1 MAAEITQKVMDVFL
15 ASPGDLI
22 DERKI
27 IKKAIDLANE
37 IVRDQGWR
45 IELYGW
51 EDTLP
56 GYSRPQALIN
66 EEVDRCS
73 LFIGMLSNRWGQ
85 STGLFTSG
93 FEEEFDRSRKRNSET
108 GLPEIWIFF
117 KKIDP
122 ALLTDPGEQ
131 LKRVISFRED
141 LEQKKEIFFREFEK
155 TIDLNDIVLKFLLKY
170 IFRVSRNAPVIDES
184 QQAPEKSDTKQL
196 VNFDKAT
203 VPKQLT
209 GLMNIVTDAI
219 CSGKFNFSQF
229 IDKHDEQFNII
240 RLYLIASALVFQR
253 YTNDLLGTHE
263 INLLYLHREKLEM
276 LSWEGTLILRTII
289 GNSFDVTPGWYWFKG
304 SQITRIS
311 GLLYYFVIDD
321 NSDANVRMNSLALM
335 RDARIRPNREW
346 LTNDFDPI
354 ELLLDIK
361 DKNLKPLIYSY
372 LAEIGTCD
380 DLASLDRASKEED
393 KSIYQ
398 HALFAKVSIMSRKD
412 PNDALSLILSFST
425 DLISKSILSI
435 IEKEVGNIQST
446 LLLDAIYHY
455 NFSVR
460 LLAINE
466 LEKRGEL
473 TQELALSL
481 LDSSNKEIKAKL
493 YKFLIKNG
501 WKGEMN
507 LIKEDLSLDARDEIL
522 YLLYSEYSDD
532 ELQKNLDWYNLDGPI
547 IYKALGLRNYESM
560 KTKIIAN
567 LDDDFRDFHD
577 IFMNKFKQKYG
588 DSGAK
593 YLKEY
598 EGKLN
603 DFIRSKFVTSAL
615 SIISEHNNPENVRI
629 ARKYIN
635 SDYEPIKKLA
645 LQIVAENGDSS
656 DVTKLMTICM
666 NSYGEISE
674 LAANSALKLDPGIS
688 GVVSSFLLSNNIYL
702 IKLALKYLRTEPIEK
717 TKSIAETLLHND
729 NDFIRRQAVFFLI
742 NKVPKKE
749 LEELLKS
756 YPKTHY
762 YYNVVCWLD
771 RFLYAPSP
779 FKEVFIKKMENELD
793 S

>member
-1 MAAEITQKVMDVFL
+1 MATEITQKVIDVFL
-15 ASPGDLI
+15 ASPGDLNE
-22 DERKI
+22 ERKI

-56 GYSRPQALIN
+56 GCCRPQALIN
-66 EEVDRCS
+66 VDVDRCS

-93 FEEEFDRSRKRNSET
+93 FEEEFDRARKRNSET

-131 LKRVISFRED
+131 LKRVISFRGD
-141 LEQKKEIFFREFEK
+141 LEQRKEIFFREFEK
-155 TIDLNDIVLKFLLKY
+155 TVDLNDSVLKFLLRY
-170 IFRVSRNAPVIDES
+170 ILKSPQKAPAINES
-184 QQAPEKSDTKQL
+184 QQAPEKSDMKQL
-196 VNFDKAT
+196 VNLDKAT

-209 GLMNIVTDAI
+209 ELMEIATDAI
-219 CSGKFNFSQF
+219 CSGKFSFSQF
-229 IDKHDEQFNII
+229 ADLHDEQFNII

-289 GNSFDVTPGWYWFKG
+289 GNSSDVTPGWYWFKG
-304 SQITRIS
+304 SQINIILR
-311 GLLYYFVIDD
+311 LLYYFVIID
-321 NSDANVRMNSLALM
+321 NSDANVRMNALALM
-335 RDARIRPNREW
+335 RDARIRPNRGW
-346 LTNDFDPI
+346 LTSDLDPI
-354 ELLLDIK
+354 ELLLDIN

-372 LAEIGTCD
+372 LAEVGTCD
-380 DLASLDRASKEED
+380 DLPLLDRASKIED

-398 HALFAKVSIMSRKD
+398 HVLFAKVSIMSRKD
-412 PNDALSLILSFST
+412 PNNALSQILSFST
-425 DLISKSILSI
+425 DLISKSMLSI
-435 IEKEVGNIQST
+435 IEKDAGKMQST
-446 LLLDAIYHY
+446 LLLDAMYHY

-460 LLAINE
+460 LLAISE

-473 TQELALSL
+473 TQEHALSL
-481 LDSSNKEIKAKL
+481 LDSSNGEMKEKL
-493 YKFLIKNG
+493 YKFLIKKG
-501 WKGEMN
+501 WKEDIS
-507 LIKEDLSLDARDEIL
+507 LIKEGLSIDAREEIL
-522 YLLYSEYSDD
+522 FSLYNECNED
-532 ELQKNLDWYNLDGPI
+532 ELQKKLDWYRLDGPI

-567 LDDDFRDFHD
+567 LDDDFRDFQD
-577 IFMNKFKQKYG
+577 VYVDKFKQTYG
-588 DSGAK
+588 DNSVK
-593 YLKEY
+593 YLKDY

-603 DFIRSKFVTSAL
+603 DFIRNNFVTSAL

-629 ARKYIN
+629 ARKYID
-635 SDYEPIKKLA
+635 SDYESIKKLA
-645 LQIVAENGDSS
+645 IQIIAENGDSS
-656 DVTKLMTICM
+656 DVPKLITICT

-674 LAANSALKLDPGIS
+674 LAANSALQLDPGIS
-688 GVVSSFLLSNNIYL
+688 GAVSSFLLANDIRL
-702 IKLALKYLRTEPIEK
+702 IKFALKYLRTEPIEI
-717 TKSIAETLLHND
+717 TKSIAETLLLNNND
-729 NDFIRRQAVFFLI
+729 SIRRQAVFFLI
-742 NKVPKKE
+742 NKLPKEE
-749 LEELLKS
+749 LEELLRS

-762 YYNVVCWLD
+762 YYNVICWLD

-793 S
+793 P